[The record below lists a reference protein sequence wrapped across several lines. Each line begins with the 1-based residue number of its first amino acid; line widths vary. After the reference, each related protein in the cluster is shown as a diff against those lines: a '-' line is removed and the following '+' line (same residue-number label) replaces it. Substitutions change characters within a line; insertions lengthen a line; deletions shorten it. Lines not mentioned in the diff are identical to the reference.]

1 MSGMSGNI
9 FFTPINNSCEKF
21 TFETV
26 LVNPNT
32 TILQTLNVNEELQ
45 IEIDPTI
52 GIVAKANGQIVGNIL
67 TDPVKMDKL
76 IKCMDGG
83 TSYKGSIIGLDS
95 HNGVCR
101 IKISARA

>member
-1 MSGMSGNI
+1 MSGMSGTI
-9 FFTPINNSCEKF
+9 FFPPINNSCEKF

-32 TILQTLNVNEELQ
+32 TIMQTLNVNEELQ

-67 TDPVKMDKL
+67 TDPEKMDKL

-83 TSYKGSIIGLDS
+83 TTYKGSIIGLDI

-101 IKISARA
+101 IKISACS